1 MGVLLQK
8 SALSVSLFICCLSM
22 SLICLRFLFIF
33 HFHRYTET
41 KPACQPHIRARCNTA
56 REKRVRSLFQREK
69 RVRSLFQ
76 REKRVRSLLLGPRGT
91 CTSTFLD
98 TPR

>member
-41 KPACQPHIRARCNTA
+41 KPACQPNIRARCNTA